1 MMQSLLLLAA
11 VAMFDSVPSDQVET
25 PEQILLQSARVHVAD
40 NFEATGDSATRRP
53 VIASFEPN
61 PTSSTNRASQR
72 SWILTTVVP
81 KPRKSPVESEGHA
94 PVSQLIQA
102 PAKGRIIRW
111 GKGIEADAH
120 VQKGQ
125 LIVEIFPNESEQQDR
140 LQAQQLQVSDQ
151 LEASRLIIEASE
163 RNLMATKR
171 NVDALAAQRD
181 AQQKVKDS
189 FAAAA
194 EGMIATAKNK
204 VDAELAALEATKAV
218 REQMKA
224 AFAQQKEL
232 FANNTLSKAKFQ
244 QMEAELKQSEAEVRR
259 AEASADAAKNELT
272 VQRNLEDAK
281 LAQQQVEVER
291 ATASVALA
299 ERELVQ
305 AEVNLTKAKLEL
317 RQSERSLKEI
327 QNRLARKQSLLI
339 EAPFSGTITKLSS
352 ATVLKE
358 GDTICVIEPDEVP
371 SKPIT
376 EHQATE
382 PDQPVTAEFPIPF
395 GSVGLVPVIDLE
407 GSTPLRMALP
417 VQSIS
422 ALRHH
427 LNGLTARLQQARQS
441 AASDQAIADLQQQL
455 TSARDELATVTS
467 VLEIQLQAARKLHES
482 QVAFQG
488 QIEQRYATGDL
499 NPFERNSVTEAL
511 ISTKAR
517 IRQLEQLHQYFHKL
531 PDDSRSES
539 LDEKQLLTTLLQI
552 RLEAACETYQLLSD
566 VSKIVRQRFTLGEG
580 STEEVIQVQQA
591 ELAAETDVKMLERL
605 LKDHHPAAPKSIEE

>member
-1 MMQSLLLLAA
+1 MQSLLLLAA
-11 VAMFDSVPSDQVET
+11 VAMFDSAPSDKVET
-25 PEQILLQSARVHVAD
+25 PGQNLSQFARVQASD
-40 NFEATGDSATRRP
+40 DEERTGGIATCRP
-53 VIASFEPN
+53 RIASFEPN
-61 PTSSTNRASQR
+61 PSSSTNRDSRR
-72 SWILTTVVP
+72 SWILTTVRQ

-94 PVSQLIQA
+94 PASQLIQT
-102 PAKGRIIRW
+102 PVKGRIIRW
-111 GKGIEADAH
+111 GKGVEANAH

-125 LIVEIFPNESEQQDR
+125 LIVEIFPNESEQRDR
-140 LQAQQLQVSDQ
+140 LQAQQIQVTDQ
-151 LEASRLIIEASE
+151 LEAARLIIEASE
-163 RNLMATKR
+163 RNLMATRK

-181 AQQKVKDS
+181 AQQKVNDS

-232 FANNTLSKAKFQ
+232 FADNTLSKAKFQ
-244 QMEAELKQSEAEVRR
+244 QIEAKLKQSEAEVRR

-299 ERELVQ
+299 EREQVQ

-317 RQSERSLKEI
+317 RKSERSLKEI

-352 ATVLKE
+352 ATILQE

-371 SKPIT
+371 SKAIT
-376 EHQATE
+376 EHQATD
-382 PDQPVTAEFPIPF
+382 PHQPVTAELPLPL
-395 GSVGLVPVIDLE
+395 GSVGLVSVIDLE

-422 ALRHH
+422 ALRQH
-427 LNGLTARLQQARQS
+427 LNGLTARLQQGGQS
-441 AASDQAIADLQQQL
+441 AASGQTIAVLQQQL
-455 TSARDELATVTS
+455 AAAKDELATITS

-482 QVAFQG
+482 QVAFQA

-511 ISTKAR
+511 IATRAR

-531 PDDSRSES
+531 SDDSRSES

-552 RLEAACETYQLLSD
+552 RLEAAHETYQLLSD
-566 VSKIVRQRFTLGEG
+566 VGKIVRQRFTLGEG
-580 STEEVIQVQQA
+580 STEEVIQAQQA

-605 LKDHHPAAPKSIEE
+605 LKDHQPAAPNSIEE